1 MKALLINPHKLLPVS
16 FSLTL
21 KASPPLGL
29 AYIAGAI
36 EKQGFTVR
44 VYDCIAE
51 NPNNYFP
58 FEGAKDISVQ
68 GVSFDQM
75 FEDLDDHYDLIGV
88 TVMFSNNWLVNR
100 QLLNKLKEHYPKA
113 IVVAGGE
120 HISALPE
127 YFLKDCSGLD
137 IVVSGEGEE
146 TISEL
151 ASLVKQGDSYENV
164 QGMSYKKRLA
174 GGDEIV
180 KLPRRKR
187 IREVNDIEPPA
198 WHLFPLNKYFD
209 NNISYGI
216 TYGRSLPIFATR
228 GCPYECTFCSSPQ
241 MWGTKYTMRDT
252 ENVIEEVKYLNREY
266 GVTNFDFYDLTAI
279 VNKRWIL
286 DFCAAIKREGLK
298 ITWQIPAGTRSEAI
312 TYEVAKALKESG
324 CKNITYAPESGSP
337 QMLAAIK
344 KKVTLSRMLNSIDQS
359 HKAELDI
366 KLNIMMGYPDE
377 RAVDILKT
385 IWFLAKASYY
395 GATDACPSI
404 FNPYPGSALFTEL
417 ADSKEV
423 VVSDEYFRSIVFSES
438 LHHFKNYNRK
448 NSKATMLSLL
458 FLSYLVFYVS
468 NYLFRPVRAF
478 RLFVNVT
485 TSNYQ
490 TRGEYMLGE
499 ILKRRKAI
507 KSA

>member
-1 MKALLINPHKLLPVS
+1 MKALVVNPHKLIPVAL
-16 FSLTL
+16 SLTL

-29 AYIAGAI
+29 AYVAAAI
-36 EKQGFTVR
+36 EKQGYDVT

-51 NPNNYFP
+51 APNNYFP
-58 FEGAKDISVQ
+58 FENSTDISIL
-68 GVSFDQM
+68 GVGFDDM
-75 FEDLDDHYDLIGV
+75 FEQLAPHYDLIGV

-100 QLLNKLKEHYPKA
+100 LLINLLKEKYPQA
-113 IVVAGGE
+113 LVVAGGE

-127 YFLKDCSGLD
+127 YFLKTCAGLD
-137 IVVSGEGEE
+137 MVVMGEGEE
-146 TISEL
+146 SIAEVANALREGKDLSGIEGTAFKNRAADGEKITVS
-151 ASLVKQGDSYENV
+151 
-164 QGMSYKKRLA
+164 KR
-174 GGDEIV
+174 
-180 KLPRRKR
+180 RTR
-187 IREVNDIEPPA
+187 IREVDDIEQPA
-198 WHLFPLNKYFD
+198 WHLFPLDKYFD
-209 NNISYGI
+209 NDISYGI
-216 TYGRSLPIFATR
+216 TYGNSLPIFATR

-241 MWGTKYTMRDT
+241 MWGTKYTMRSI
-252 ENVIEEVKYLNREY
+252 ENVMDEVKYLHTKYN
-266 GVTNFDFYDLTAI
+266 VTNFDFYDLTAI

-286 DFCAAIKREGLK
+286 DFCAAIKRDGLK

-312 TYEVAKALKESG
+312 TYEVAAALKESG

-337 QMLAAIK
+337 EMLKAIK
-344 KKVTLSRMLNSIDQS
+344 KKVVLPRMLNSIDQS
-359 HKAELDI
+359 HKAGLNI

-377 RAVDILKT
+377 RALDILQT

-404 FNPYPGSALFTEL
+404 FNPYPGSALFNEL
-417 ADSKEV
+417 VEKKELT
-423 VVSDEYFRSIVFSES
+423 VSDEYFRTIVFSES
-438 LHHFKNYNRK
+438 LHHFNNYNRN
-448 NSKATMLSLL
+448 NSKATMLLLL

-478 RLFVNVT
+478 RLFVNLAT
-485 TSNYQ
+485 RNYE